1 MMNNIFADAGI
12 ALDGNQQA
20 MLDKLASYMVEY
32 NRKVN
37 LTRITDPEEI
47 TVKHYIDSILPLTMV
62 DVPRGT
68 KAIDVGAGAGFPSLP
83 MKIYRPDLDFT
94 LLDSLNKRVTYL
106 GSACEMLGISCE
118 IIHSRG
124 EELGRDKAYRDKF
137 GLAVAR
143 AVAALNVLCEYCLP
157 FVKVGGLFLALK
169 GGNDESAEAEN
180 AVKVLG
186 GKIEEVKKYSLPGGD
201 SRTLVVIRKIVPTP
215 QQYPRASAKIAKAP
229 L

>member
-1 MMNNIFADAGI
+1 MNNSFAEAGI
-12 ALDGNQQA
+12 PIDLKQQA

-32 NRKVN
+32 NRNVN
-37 LTRITDPEEI
+37 LTRITDPDEI

-68 KAIDVGAGAGFPSLP
+68 KAVDVGAGAGFPSLP
-83 MKIYRPDLDFT
+83 MKIYRPDLNFT
-94 LLDSLNKRVTYL
+94 LVDSLNKRITYL
-106 GSACEMLGISCE
+106 GSACEMLGINCE

-124 EELGRDKAYRDKF
+124 EELGRNKDHREKY

-169 GGNDESAEAEN
+169 GENDETAEAEN
-180 AVKVLG
+180 AVKILG
-186 GKIEEVKKYSLPGGD
+186 GKIEEVKRYSLPNGD
-201 SRTLVVIRKIVPTP
+201 SRTLAVIRKIASTP
-215 QQYPRASAKIAKAP
+215 QQYPRVSAKIAKAP